1 MEVLDL
7 QKKVYIR
14 NGAKYSKFSAFWYLL
29 VQCSVCGQIT
39 IYNSQCMANLT
50 LCSDMILLHFYTCFT
65 NFLSGLSLDCSA
77 QRALARTRTRMR
89 IVLCRKL
96 SCDVYIRESNDK
108 MASV

>member
-14 NGAKYSKFSAFWYLL
+14 NGAKYSKVSAFWYLL

-50 LCSDMILLHFYTCFT
+50 LCSDMTFMCI
-65 NFLSGLSLDCSA
+65 
-77 QRALARTRTRMR
+77 
-89 IVLCRKL
+89 
-96 SCDVYIRESNDK
+96 IRESVDSLCRDGADTPRPPYIGNACARPNATFVSLFSRLTVVLK
-108 MASV
+108 

>member
-50 LCSDMILLHFYTCFT
+50 LCSDMPPVQYTRHT
-65 NFLSGLSLDCSA
+65 LITMQWNPSNLV
-77 QRALARTRTRMR
+77 TIMR
-89 IVLCRKL
+89 RGSFIPVKCP
-96 SCDVYIRESNDK
+96 S
-108 MASV
+108 

>member
-50 LCSDMILLHFYTCFT
+50 LCSDMIQTPATRHTKYTIAYGLL
-65 NFLSGLSLDCSA
+65 NK
-77 QRALARTRTRMR
+77 
-89 IVLCRKL
+89 VLR
-96 SCDVYIRESNDK
+96 D
-108 MASV
+108 

>member
-14 NGAKYSKFSAFWYLL
+14 NGAKYSKVSAFWYLL

-50 LCSDMILLHFYTCFT
+50 LCSDMNQLCSLTASPVVQVLLILLLDIFWGQLLCCNLTTATSTPH
-65 NFLSGLSLDCSA
+65 SLIW
-77 QRALARTRTRMR
+77 L
-89 IVLCRKL
+89 L
-96 SCDVYIRESNDK
+96 
-108 MASV
+108 